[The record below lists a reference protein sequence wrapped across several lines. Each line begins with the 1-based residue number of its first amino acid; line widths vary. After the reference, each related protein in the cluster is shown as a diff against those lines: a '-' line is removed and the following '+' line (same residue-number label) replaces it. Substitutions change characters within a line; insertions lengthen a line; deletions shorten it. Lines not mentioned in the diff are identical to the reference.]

1 MDIIRKKIKP
11 GYYLIKILV
20 LFLFF
25 SACNTSTK
33 LGVATFKPE
42 KYFEKNPQFSKE
54 FSGFTLY
61 DVQKNHYIAHVNG
74 NKHFT
79 PASNTKIFTLYTVL
93 SILQDS
99 LPIIR
104 YQLSGDTLYFSG
116 AGNPLNLN
124 PYFSDNQHLRGFL
137 ENAGKQLIY
146 IPSYPAPVKYGS
158 GWAWDDA
165 MDYYQLENTSL
176 PIYGNEIQ
184 AIIQDDSLIVKPDFF
199 KDNFQ
204 IQPGDKDFVEV
215 TPIPNQFIIHYS
227 KDQILAIPIQFTDA
241 LTCNLL
247 SDTLS
252 QSVVLQYNTTDSFIW
267 KTYKIPFPDSLL
279 IRMMH
284 ESDNFIAEQL
294 LLMSSMEISD
304 TLDRSNAIRFI
315 KHQMKDWLRD
325 DVKWVD
331 GSGLSRYNLFT
342 PKSMTEVLLK
352 IYQLKGLEWIE
363 IVFPHG
369 GTSGTIEAWYEP
381 YVMAKTGTLSN
392 NHCLS
397 GFIKAKSGKIY
408 IFSFMHNHYLES
420 SRVYKQEMDKLLRL
434 IYNKY

>member
-1 MDIIRKKIKP
+1 M
-11 GYYLIKILV
+11 
-20 LFLFF
+20 
-25 SACNTSTK
+25 
-33 LGVATFKPE
+33 
-42 KYFEKNPQFSKE
+42 
-54 FSGFTLY
+54 
-61 DVQKNHYIAHVNG
+61 NG
-74 NKHFT
+74 NKHFI
-79 PASNTKIFTLYTVL
+79 PASNTKVFTLYTAIY
-93 SILQDS
+93 ILRDS

-124 PYFSDNQHLRGFL
+124 PYFVDNQHLSDFL
-137 ENAGKQLIY
+137 KNSGKQLIY
-146 IPSYPAPVKYGS
+146 IPSHPSPVKYGS

-165 MDYYQLENTSL
+165 LDYYQLENTSL
-176 PIYGNEIQ
+176 PIFGNEIQ
-184 AIIQDDSLIVKPDFF
+184 AVIHNDSLIVKPEIF

-204 IQPGDKDFVEV
+204 ILPGNKDFVEV
-215 TPIPNQFIIHYS
+215 THAPNNFIIHYS
-227 KDQILAIPIQFTDA
+227 KDQTLAIPIQFTDE

-252 QSVVLQYNTTDSFIW
+252 QSVVLQYNTTDTFNW
-267 KTYKIPFPDSLL
+267 KIYKIPFPDSLL

-342 PKSMTEVLLK
+342 PQSMSEVLLK
-352 IYQLKGLEWIE
+352 IYQLKGLDWIE